1 MNLPLSLDPVKETDL
16 PELTAVWNRCFDK
29 PYQVSPQ
36 MVEDKL
42 LHDGDTYAPAVFVC
56 RTGGS
61 IIGFIACKVTD
72 HSIADFDHT
81 AWLSTLFVEKAYRR
95 QGIGAMLLQKAE
107 AALNDA
113 GYQRLL
119 VAGELNNFYSGI
131 PDPSPELNSFFIQRG
146 FITGDAEH
154 YDLTADVSTID
165 FSTLFVKI
173 NRSIDYTTKTYTDT
187 DIEKLS
193 SFLQHEFPG
202 RWEEEMLRFIKK
214 GGDHRY
220 LLLLCRGPEIKGFCK
235 IHYSPGNNG
244 LGLHL
249 GNHWG
254 ALGPIGIA
262 GDIRSQALGSRIL
275 SDALQQLKA
284 YGAHN
289 VNIDWT
295 GLKGFYG
302 QFGFA
307 PWRRYLSAYKTIG

>member
-1 MNLPLSLDPVKETDL
+1 MNIPLSFYPLKETDV
-16 PELTAVWNRCFDK
+16 PELTAVWNHCFEK

-36 MVEDKL
+36 MVQDKL
-42 LHDGDTYAPAVFVC
+42 LRDGDTYAPAVVVC
-56 RTGGS
+56 RTAGS

-72 HSIADFDHT
+72 NSIADLDNT

-95 QGIGAMLLQKAE
+95 QGIGGMLLQKAE
-107 AALNDA
+107 AELKDA

-131 PDPSPELNSFFIQRG
+131 PDPSPALNSFFTKHG
-146 FITGDAEH
+146 FIQGDTEH

-165 FSTLFVKI
+165 FSSLLVKI
-173 NRSIDYTTKTYTDT
+173 NRSIDYSTRTYTDT
-187 DIEKLS
+187 DIERFS

-202 RWEEEMLRFIKK
+202 RWKEEMLRFIKK

-235 IHYSPGNNG
+235 IHYSPDNNG

-262 GDIRSQALGSRIL
+262 EDIRAQALGSRIL
-275 SDALQQLKA
+275 CDALQQLKA

-302 QFGFA
+302 QFGFT
-307 PWRRYLSAYKTIG
+307 PWRRYLSAYKTI